1 QLEPAVGND
10 RHPELLPESAGV
22 LLVPELVPPADAEEP
37 PEEHPGPQVEQ
48 GRAGGGLEAEVASR
62 IGEHPHL
69 LEREAARVLLRVDEA
84 EAVGDVQ
91 VVDAQLLEPPPVLQ
105 GLSQTVA
112 EPVVPQRP

>member
-1 QLEPAVGND
+1 
-10 RHPELLPESAGV
+10 
-22 LLVPELVPPADAEEP
+22 
-37 PEEHPGPQVEQ
+37 
-48 GRAGGGLEAEVASR
+48 
-62 IGEHPHL
+62 L

-112 EPVVPQRP
+112 EPVVPQRPDRGQAEVERQVVVVPGRDPDLEHHCPVKSRIMATGYNKGYRQFRCFDPKVP